1 MVLFI
6 NHANQTF
13 DFSTLSLLPRGLQ
26 ILDKRPK
33 PWKYHIGVGRDLAGP
48 SVSPFCRGAAPAYQV
63 TDDECFSLGAPA
75 TTPSVALLP
84 GTLGISLTFSG
95 GQACPSGLQRSAIV
109 TFECTRDTLIRA
121 TQREEP
127 GTCSH
132 IFVVQGGSLG
142 CPISC
147 PRSDNKICG
156 GGGTCV
162 WVSGVLGTA
171 PSVACSCDKAATGPS
186 CNGEPEFFT
195 LPSRKNRISPA
206 ARSPHEVKY
215 SPVVFNV
222 FLSVLFICIF
232 YYVYKRIRVTYIY
245 QVATCYHVPLV
256 IRSQRPLAMFCV
268 FAFYLN
274 FSRLRQRHI
283 RPFASAAFPRQ
294 TCSTLSPIAIANGA
308 SLMEPVRA
316 ACARTFDAAVLDAGG
331 ARNTSL
337 SVVIGAFQRPLT
349 LKLIVDALRA
359 QRLVANIEIIVLDA
373 GTDPP
378 LSEQLPGLAVDQMH
392 FWAED
397 GLYHRVRSFNKGV
410 AAASH
415 AIVVLLDDDVVP
427 ASDYWAHAV
436 LSGFALSPLTSFLR
450 LPLEILEFM
459 DELRD
464 APSRYRELDQLRW
477 GKTID
482 FTTTNFAVRK
492 EAWDSLGGFDW
503 RLDGV
508 YGEEDKDFHARAAQA
523 GAVYGVASEAGCALH
538 VGWFFGNRGLK
549 KQRRRYVN
557 GKEILDAP

>member
-1 MVLFI
+1 MFLIHYVNL
-6 NHANQTF
+6 TF
-13 DFSTLSLLPRGLQ
+13 DFSTLSLPPRGLK
-26 ILDKRPK
+26 ILDKRPE
-33 PWKYHIGVGRDLAGP
+33 PWSYHIGVGRDLAGP

-75 TTPSVALLP
+75 TPPSVALL
-84 GTLGISLTFSG
+84 TESLGITLTFNG
-95 GQACPSGLQRSAIV
+95 GKACSSGLQRSAHV
-109 TFECTRDTLIRA
+109 TFECTRDSLILA

-132 IFVVQGGSLG
+132 YFVVRGGGLG

-147 PRSDNKICG
+147 PLKDSKICG
-156 GGGTCV
+156 GNGTCV
-162 WVSGVLGTA
+162 WVRGTG
-171 PSVACSCDKAATGPS
+171 PSSVACSCDKAAVGPS
-186 CNGEPEFFT
+186 CSGELALHSAPYRNSLLSPLLSFSTVFIVFFCCSMYILYRAYLKRLLDT
-195 LPSRKNRISPA
+195 LVYYLFAFSKVIYICRLF
-206 ARSPHEVKY
+206 
-215 SPVVFNV
+215 PVVFFC
-222 FLSVLFICIF
+222 FLALYLSTRKFS
-232 YYVYKRIRVTYIY
+232 RIR
-245 QVATCYHVPLV
+245 L
-256 IRSQRPLAMFCV
+256 
-268 FAFYLN
+268 
-274 FSRLRQRHI
+274 RHI
-283 RPFASAAFPRQ
+283 SPLPSEASPPKA
-294 TCSTLSPIAIANGA
+294 CSSLSLIAIANGA

-316 ACARTFDAAVLDAGG
+316 ACGRTFNASLLDASG
-331 ARNTSL
+331 ATDASL

-359 QRLVANIEIIVLDA
+359 QRLVQQVEIIVLDA
-373 GTDPP
+373 GTSPP

-392 FWAED
+392 YWAED

-415 AIVVLLDDDVVP
+415 AFVVLLDDDVVP

-436 LSGFALSPLTSFLR
+436 LSGFAESPQTSFLR

-464 APSRYRELDQLRW
+464 APSRYHELDQLRW

-492 EAWDSLGGFDW
+492 EAWDALGGFDW

-523 GAVYGVASEAGCALH
+523 GAVYGVSSEAGCALH

-549 KQRRRYVN
+549 KQRRRYVD
-557 GKEILDAP
+557 GKEIIDAP